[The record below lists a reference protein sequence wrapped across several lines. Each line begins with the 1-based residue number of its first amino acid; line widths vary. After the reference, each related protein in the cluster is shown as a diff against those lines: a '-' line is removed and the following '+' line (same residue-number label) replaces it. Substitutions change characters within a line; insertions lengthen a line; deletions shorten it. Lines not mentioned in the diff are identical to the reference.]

1 MEDILAGIGQA
12 FTLINIAFLSLGIF
26 VGVVIGAIPGLNAPM
41 AIAIAV
47 PLTYYLPTT
56 AAIGFLLGINKG
68 GTFGG
73 SIAAILLNTP
83 GTPEATVATL
93 DGHPLAQQGKGEK
106 AMKIALYSDVIGD
119 SISDL
124 VLIFV
129 SAPLAIVALKM
140 GPVEIASVIIFSLVL
155 IIALEAQSMVKGMI
169 AACLGILVSCVG
181 LDPMTSSQRLTFD
194 YIEFEQGIS
203 IIGIGIGML
212 ALSEVFLAVQKLF
225 TDKKSQDNKGVTL
238 SDNPEDRRLSWS
250 EFKTC
255 LPTIFRS
262 STIGTALGILPGL
275 GAILAAYLGYGAAK
289 KASPR
294 PESFGKGNIQGV
306 AAPVSASAAVCGAN
320 LVPLF
325 TLGIPGNVAAAMLIG
340 AFVIHGVT
348 PGPLMFEENGVI
360 IYGIFAS
367 LIIANVLNLVLGN
380 VFLRFF
386 AKVLTLPQ
394 NIIYPVICLTCMVGA
409 YSETSSL
416 FAIGLMLVMAVVGY
430 FMKLLKYPFVTF
442 IIGFILGPKLELSLQ
457 QLLMISDN
465 GIWILFTKPVSAFFI
480 VIALLVAIK
489 TIIKQVKMFTQR
501 GSAIKAT

>member
-1 MEDILAGIGQA
+1 MEDILAGIGEA
-12 FTLINIAFLSLGIF
+12 LTLINFVFLSLGIF
-26 VGVVIGAIPGLNAPM
+26 LGVIIGAIPGLNAPM

-106 AMKIALYSDVIGD
+106 AMKVALYSDVIGD
-119 SISDL
+119 TISDL

-129 SAPLAIVALKM
+129 AAPLALVALKM
-140 GPVEIASVIIFSLVL
+140 GPTEIASVIIFSLVL
-155 IIALEAQSMVKGMI
+155 IIALEAQSIVKGMI
-169 AACLGILVSCVG
+169 AACLGILVSCIG

-194 YIEFEQGIS
+194 YVEFEQGIS

-212 ALSEVFLAVQKLF
+212 ALSEVFLSIHKMF
-225 TDKKSQDNKGVTL
+225 TDKESQEDKGVVL
-238 SDNPEDRRLSWS
+238 SDNAEDRKLSWS
-250 EFKTC
+250 EFKSC
-255 LPTIFRS
+255 LPTIFKS
-262 STIGTALGILPGL
+262 SGIGTALGILPGL

-289 KASPR
+289 KSSKN
-294 PESFGKGNIQGV
+294 PESFGKGNIKGV
-306 AAPVSASAAVCGAN
+306 AAPVAASAAVCGAN

-380 VFLRFF
+380 IFLRFF
-386 AKVLTLPQ
+386 AKVLTLSK

-409 YSETSSL
+409 FTETSSL
-416 FAIGLMLVMAVVGY
+416 FAIGLMLVMALVGY

-457 QLLMISDN
+457 QLLMISDT
-465 GIWILFTKPVSAFFI
+465 GIWIMFTKPVSAVFM
-480 VIALLVAIK
+480 VIAGIVAVK
-489 TIIKQVKMFTQR
+489 TIIKQVKMFLDR
-501 GSAIKAT
+501 GKAIEAV